1 MRAVLNGAVT
11 LGLGAIVVTI
21 LACLMG
27 WAQSRQQ

>member
-1 MRAVLNGAVT
+1 MQAVLNGALT
-11 LGLGAIVVTI
+11 LGLAAITITI